1 MLDLSLAAAKPH
13 AWDIGRYA
21 GHMTTDP
28 DDALRWEGDEPDEP
42 DAAAKNAPPA
52 VPRAQASAGDAQ
64 KGERVGESA
73 AGTPVARAAT
83 GGATSAAEVETDA
96 DDEPA
101 GIGNAALVFY
111 GIIGGVYLLF
121 AVGWIVG
128 GFRLRP
134 RASLLLVDW
143 MYFPWMWL
151 AALAPVLW
159 FATAWVLTRGRA
171 TWIRVV
177 ALIAGAA
184 LLVPW
189 PFVMFGTVGA

>member
-1 MLDLSLAAAKPH
+1 
-13 AWDIGRYA
+13 
-21 GHMTTDP
+21 MTTDP
-28 DDALRWEGDEPDEP
+28 DDDALRWDGDEPDAP
-42 DAAAKNAPPA
+42 AAPAEKAPSPAPAASTSSETGSGTVRTGPGGAVTAAGAGSAAVGTGATAEAPGEDEEPA
-52 VPRAQASAGDAQ
+52 V
-64 KGERVGESA
+64 
-73 AGTPVARAAT
+73 
-83 GGATSAAEVETDA
+83 
-96 DDEPA
+96 
-101 GIGNAALVFY
+101 IGNAALVFY

-128 GFRLRP
+128 GLRLRP

-159 FATAWVLTRGRA
+159 FATTWVLTRGRA

>member
-1 MLDLSLAAAKPH
+1 
-13 AWDIGRYA
+13 
-21 GHMTTDP
+21 MTTDP
-28 DDALRWEGDEPDEP
+28 DDALRWEGDEPDAP

-52 VPRAQASAGDAQ
+52 APQAQTSAG
-64 KGERVGESA
+64 A
-73 AGTPVARAAT
+73 APEPAHAVENTAGAPVARAET
-83 GGATSAAEVETDA
+83 TSADDAEDA

-101 GIGNAALVFY
+101 AIGNVALVFY

-151 AALAPVLW
+151 ATLAPVLW

>member
-1 MLDLSLAAAKPH
+1 
-13 AWDIGRYA
+13 
-21 GHMTTDP
+21 MTTDP
-28 DDALRWEGDEPDEP
+28 DDALRWEGDEPDAP
-42 DAAAKNAPPA
+42 DASAKHEPPA
-52 VPRAQASAGDAQ
+52 APQAPTPADSAPEQA
-64 KGERVGESA
+64 
-73 AGTPVARAAT
+73 P
-83 GGATSAAEVETDA
+83 AAERAVETPPAGHVATTGTTPDAEAEADA

-134 RASLLLVDW
+134 RASLLLGDW
-143 MYFPWMWL
+143 TYFPWMWL
-151 AALAPVLW
+151 AALAPILW
-159 FATAWVLTRGRA
+159 FAAAWVLTRGSA
-171 TWIRVV
+171 TWIRIV

>member
-1 MLDLSLAAAKPH
+1 
-13 AWDIGRYA
+13 
-21 GHMTTDP
+21 MTTDP
-28 DDALRWEGDEPDEP
+28 DDALRWEGDEGDVPS
-42 DAAAKNAPPA
+42 APARKTP
-52 VPRAQASAGDAQ
+52 
-64 KGERVGESA
+64 SA
-73 AGTPVARAAT
+73 AHPDPRPADSVTDVEHGVT
-83 GGATSAAEVETDA
+83 GATENSNVVDTEDG
-96 DDEPA
+96 PA
-101 GIGNAALVFY
+101 GIGNVALVFY
-111 GIIGGVYLLF
+111 GLIGGVYLLF
-121 AVGWIVG
+121 SVGWIVG

-159 FATAWVLTRGRA
+159 FAAVWVLTRGRA

>member
-1 MLDLSLAAAKPH
+1 
-13 AWDIGRYA
+13 
-21 GHMTTDP
+21 MTTDP
-28 DDALRWEGDEPDEP
+28 DDALRWEGDEPDAP
-42 DAAAKNAPPA
+42 DASAKHEPPA
-52 VPRAQASAGDAQ
+52 APQAPNPADSAPEQA
-64 KGERVGESA
+64 
-73 AGTPVARAAT
+73 P
-83 GGATSAAEVETDA
+83 AAERAVETPPAGHVATTGTTPDAEAEADA

-134 RASLLLVDW
+134 RASLLLGDW
-143 MYFPWMWL
+143 TYFPWMWL
-151 AALAPVLW
+151 AALAPILW
-159 FATAWVLTRGRA
+159 FAAAWVLTRGSA
-171 TWIRVV
+171 TWIRIV

>member
-1 MLDLSLAAAKPH
+1 
-13 AWDIGRYA
+13 
-21 GHMTTDP
+21 MTTDP
-28 DDALRWEGDEPDEP
+28 DDALRWEGDEPDAP

-52 VPRAQASAGDAQ
+52 APQVQTSAG
-64 KGERVGESA
+64 A
-73 AGTPVARAAT
+73 APEPAHAVANTAGAPVARAET
-83 GGATSAAEVETDA
+83 TSADEA

-101 GIGNAALVFY
+101 AIGNVALVFY

-177 ALIAGAA
+177 ALIAGTA

>member
-1 MLDLSLAAAKPH
+1 MLDLSLAAAGPH
-13 AWDIGRYA
+13 TWDIGRYA
-21 GHMTTDP
+21 GRMTTDP
-28 DDALRWEGDEPDEP
+28 DDALRWEGDEPDAP

-52 VPRAQASAGDAQ
+52 APRAQAPAGAVPEA
-64 KGERVGESA
+64 ERAADGA
-73 AGTPVARAAT
+73 AGTSLAGAAAA
-83 GGATSAAEVETDA
+83 GATSAAEVEPD

-128 GFRLRP
+128 GLRLRP

-171 TWIRVV
+171 TWVRIL

>member
-1 MLDLSLAAAKPH
+1 
-13 AWDIGRYA
+13 
-21 GHMTTDP
+21 MTTDP
-28 DDALRWEGDEPDEP
+28 DDALRWEGDEPDAP
-42 DAAAKNAPPA
+42 DASAKNEPPA
-52 VPRAQASAGDAQ
+52 APDARTSADPAP
-64 KGERVGESA
+64 E
-73 AGTPVARAAT
+73 VARAAQGT
-83 GGATSAAEVETDA
+83 AETPAAERVATAGTTPSAEVEADA

-134 RASLLLVDW
+134 RASLLLGDW
-143 MYFPWMWL
+143 IYFPWMWL
-151 AALAPVLW
+151 AALAPILW
-159 FATAWVLTRGRA
+159 FVAAWVLTRGSA
-171 TWIRVV
+171 TWIRIV

>member
-1 MLDLSLAAAKPH
+1 
-13 AWDIGRYA
+13 
-21 GHMTTDP
+21 MTTDP
-28 DDALRWEGDEPDEP
+28 DDALRWEGDEPDAP

-52 VPRAQASAGDAQ
+52 APQAPAPAPAPSETERTAEGASARGEAAKAGTASVDAQ
-64 KGERVGESA
+64 
-73 AGTPVARAAT
+73 
-83 GGATSAAEVETDA
+83 
-96 DDEPA
+96 DEDEAPA
-101 GIGNAALVFY
+101 IGNAALVFY

-134 RASLLLVDW
+134 RASLLLGDW
-143 MYFPWMWL
+143 TYFPWMWL
-151 AALAPVLW
+151 AALAPILW
-159 FATAWVLTRGRA
+159 FVAAWVLTRGRA